1 MILNRMEIKMDKEKA
16 YGNSDIVTLK
26 GADRVREKPEVFFG
40 SNSLDGCVHA
50 FFEILSN
57 SVDESKAGFGRQ
69 INVTAYSDRSIE
81 VEDFGRGVPLGYN
94 EKEGR
99 YNWDLIFCE
108 LFAGGKY
115 SGNKQSSNYE
125 YSLGTN
131 GLGAC
136 ATQYASEFMNVKS
149 YSSGVLSE
157 IDFKLGEPTT
167 ELRQTTLDKG
177 KTRTGTVIHWK
188 PDNTVFTSIRIPKDR
203 YIKILKRQAI
213 VNSGVR
219 FNFRWQED
227 DGSFS
232 VSDFYYERGIVD
244 YVTETAEGTNLTEPV
259 YWEEEVTGK
268 DEREIDSVDGSNHS
282 VSQSYKLK
290 MSVSFCVSPSKSLR
304 ECYHNSSYLEN
315 GGSPVDAIHTAFL
328 YAVDKYCN
336 DKGKYNKGE
345 KAAKYEDVDDCLIIV
360 TNCFSDLVSYA
371 NQTKMAISD
380 KYIKDEMV
388 AFFKKKLDVYF
399 TENQKDA
406 EKLADQV
413 LINKRSREQATAVRL
428 GAKKNLTAKI
438 DIANRV
444 EKFVG
449 CRSKDPEKREL
460 YIVEGDSAMTSVKLA
475 RQAEF
480 QAIIP
485 VRGKTLNCLKSTYD
499 KIFKNDVITD
509 LIRVIGCGVEYDKKL
524 KADIPR
530 FSPDLFKW
538 NKIVICTDADE
549 DGFQIRTLILTLIY
563 RLLPSLITMGKIYIA
578 ESPLFEI
585 TVKDKTYYAYDER
598 DKIRILG
605 EIGNAKYTLQRSKG
619 LGENTPEMMSATTM
633 NPQTRRLIRV
643 TEADAAETAEIFDT
657 LLGDNIVARKQYIAE
672 NGSKYL
678 YEADI

>member
-1 MILNRMEIKMDKEKA
+1 MDKEKE

-26 GADRVREKPEVFFG
+26 GAARVREKPEVFFG

-57 SVDESKAGFGRQ
+57 SVDEAKAGYGKV

-81 VEDFGRGVPLGYN
+81 VEDFGRGVPVGYN
-94 EKEGR
+94 EREGR
-99 YNWDLIFCE
+99 YNWELIFCE

-115 SGNKQSSNYE
+115 SGNKQSSNYD

-136 ATQYASEFMNVKS
+136 ATQYASEFMSVRS
-149 YSSGVLSE
+149 YSAGVLSE
-157 IDFKLGEPTT
+157 IDFKLGEPVT
-167 ELRQTTLDKG
+167 ELRETVLEKG

-188 PDNTVFTSIRIPKDR
+188 PDNTVFTSIRIPKER
-203 YIKILKRQAI
+203 YLKILKRQAI
-213 VNSGVR
+213 VNSGVK

-227 DGSFS
+227 DDSFTPS
-232 VSDFYYERGIVD
+232 EFYYERGIVD
-244 YVTETAEGTNLTEPV
+244 YVIESADGTNTTEPV
-259 YWEEEVTGK
+259 YWEEEVVGS
-268 DEREIDSVDGSNHS
+268 DEREVDSSEGNAKS
-282 VSQSYKLK
+282 VSQEYKLK
-290 MSVSFCVSPSKSLR
+290 MTVSFCISPSIGMR

-315 GGSPVDAIHTAFL
+315 GGSPVDAIHTAFF
-328 YAVDKYCN
+328 AVIDKYCKE
-336 DKGKYNKGE
+336 KGKYNKNE
-345 KAAKYEDVDDCLIIV
+345 SSPKYEDIDDCLVIV

-380 KYIKDEMV
+380 KYIKDEMI
-388 AFFKKKLDVYF
+388 AFFKKNLDVYF
-399 TENQKDA
+399 TENPKEA
-406 EKLADQV
+406 EKIADQV
-413 LINKRSREQATAVRL
+413 IINKRSREQAAVVRL

-449 CRSKDPEKREL
+449 CRSKDPDKREL

-475 RQAEF
+475 RNSEF
-480 QAIIP
+480 QAIMP

-499 KIFKNDVITD
+499 KIFKSDIITD
-509 LIRVIGCGVEYDKKL
+509 LIRVIGCGVEYDKKM

-530 FSPDLFKW
+530 FSPELFKW

-563 RLLPSLITMGKIYIA
+563 RLLPSLISMGKIYIA

-598 DKIRILG
+598 DKVRILN

-619 LGENTPEMMSATTM
+619 LGENTPEMMDVTTM
-633 NPQTRRLIRV
+633 NPATRRLIRV
-643 TEADAAETAEIFDT
+643 AEADAAETAEIFDT
-657 LLGDNIVARKQYIAE
+657 LLGDNIAARKQYIAE

>member
-1 MILNRMEIKMDKEKA
+1 MMEKESA

-26 GADRVREKPEVFFG
+26 GAERVRQKPEVFFG

-57 SVDESKAGFGRQ
+57 SVDEAKAGFGRQ
-69 INVTAYSDRSIE
+69 INITAYTDRSIE
-81 VEDFGRGVPLGYN
+81 VEDFGRGIPLGYN

-149 YSSGVLSE
+149 YSAGMLSE
-157 IDFKLGEPTT
+157 IDFKLGDPVTD
-167 ELRQTTLDKG
+167 LRVSPLEKN

-188 PDNTVFTSIRIPKDR
+188 PDNTVFTSIRIPKER
-203 YIKILKRQAI
+203 YTEILKRQSI

-219 FNFRWQED
+219 FNFRWQEN
-227 DGSFS
+227 DGTFS
-232 VSDFYYERGIVD
+232 TSEFYYEHGIID
-244 YVTETAEGTNLTEPV
+244 YVSSVAEGGNISTPL
-259 YWEEEVTGK
+259 YWEEEVTGF
-268 DEREIDSVDGSNHS
+268 DERITDSAEPGAGRVR
-282 VSQSYKLK
+282 QPYKLK
-290 MSVSFCVSPSKSLR
+290 MSVSFCFTQSTKLM
-304 ECYHNSSYLEN
+304 ECYHNSSYLAH
-315 GGSPVDAIHTAFL
+315 GGAPVYAIHSAFNHMI
-328 YAVDKYCN
+328 DKYCR
-336 DKGKYNKGE
+336 DKNKYTKGE
-345 KAAKYEDVDDCLIIV
+345 APITNEDIDGCLVIV
-360 TNCFSDLVSYA
+360 TNCFSDLVSYE
-371 NQTKMAISD
+371 NQTKMSISD
-380 KYIKDEMV
+380 RYIREEMNS
-388 AFFKKKLDVYF
+388 FFRKNLEIYF
-399 TENQKDA
+399 TENAHDA
-406 EKLADQV
+406 DRIADQV
-413 LINKRSREQATAVRL
+413 LIFKRSREKAAEIVIRT
-428 GAKKNLTAKI
+428 KNNLTAKI

-449 CRSKDPEKREL
+449 CRSKDETKREL

-485 VRGKTLNCLKSTYD
+485 VRGKTLNCLKSDYE
-499 KIFKNDVITD
+499 KIFKSPIITD
-509 LIRVIGCGVEYDKKL
+509 LIRVVGCGVELDKSVKT
-524 KADIPR
+524 DIPK
-530 FSPDLFKW
+530 FDPANMKW
-538 NKIVICTDADE
+538 SKIVICTDADE
-549 DGFQIRTLILTLIY
+549 DGFQIRTLILTLFY
-563 RLLPSLITMGKIYIA
+563 RLMPTLISMGRIYIA

-598 DKIRILG
+598 DKNRILS
-605 EIGNAKYTLQRSKG
+605 EIGNVKYTLQRSKG
-619 LGENTPEMMSATTM
+619 LGENTPEMMSETTM
-633 NPQTRRLIRV
+633 NPLTRRLVRV
-643 TEADAAETAEIFDT
+643 TEADATETAEIFDT

-672 NGSKYL
+672 NGSKYI

>member
-1 MILNRMEIKMDKEKA
+1 MDKEKE

-26 GADRVREKPEVFFG
+26 GAARVREKPEVFFG

-57 SVDESKAGFGRQ
+57 SVDEAKAGFGRV

-81 VEDFGRGVPLGYN
+81 VEDFGRGVPVGYN
-94 EKEGR
+94 KNEGR
-99 YNWDLIFCE
+99 YNWELIFCE

-115 SGNKQSSNYE
+115 AGNKQSSNYE

-136 ATQYASEFMNVKS
+136 ATQYASEFMSVKS
-149 YSSGVLSE
+149 YSAGVLSE
-157 IDFKLGEPTT
+157 IDFKLGEPVT
-167 ELRQTTLDKG
+167 ELRETPLERG
-177 KTRTGTVIHWK
+177 KSRTGTVIHWK

-203 YIKILKRQAI
+203 YLKILKRQAI
-213 VNSGVR
+213 VNSGVK
-219 FNFRWQED
+219 FSFRWQED

-232 VSDFYYERGIVD
+232 LTEFYYERGIVD
-244 YVTETAEGTNLTEPV
+244 YVIESADGTNITEPV
-259 YWEEEVTGK
+259 YWEEEVTGN
-268 DEREIDSVDGSNHS
+268 DERVLDSSEGENRS

-290 MSVSFCVSPSKSLR
+290 MTAAFCISPSIGLR

-315 GGSPVDAIHTAFL
+315 GGSPVDAIQSAFL
-328 YAVDKYCN
+328 SVIDKYCK
-336 DKGKYNKGE
+336 DKGKYNKNE
-345 KAAKYEDVDDCLIIV
+345 ASAKHEDIDDCLIIV

-380 KYIKDEMV
+380 KYIKDEMT
-388 AFFKKKLDVYF
+388 AFFKKHLDVYF
-399 TENQKDA
+399 TENPKDA
-406 EKLADQV
+406 ERIADQV
-413 LINKRSREQATAVRL
+413 IINKRSREQAAIIRL
-428 GAKKNLTAKI
+428 GTKKNLTAKI

-475 RQAEF
+475 RRAEF

-485 VRGKTLNCLKSTYD
+485 VRGKTLNCLKSTYE

-509 LIRVIGCGVEYDKKL
+509 LIRVIGCGVEYDKKI
-524 KADIPR
+524 KADIAR
-530 FSPDLFKW
+530 FSPEMFKW

-598 DKIRILG
+598 DKIRILN
-605 EIGNAKYTLQRSKG
+605 EIGNARYTLQRSKG
-619 LGENTPEMMSATTM
+619 LGENTPEMMSETTM
-633 NPQTRRLIRV
+633 NPATRRLIRI

-657 LLGDNIVARKQYIAE
+657 LLGDNITARKQYIAE